1 MERSVRAR
9 GSFANWALLTIGCSA
24 GASVAVVIGY
34 VVLPA
39 LATPA
44 TLLAGLFLCLFL
56 VSVVM
61 MLFRMA
67 QYFFFRHAY
76 YKQLPATE
84 RKAAYDAELR
94 SRHAPGW
101 YVRLGRTGRLGY
113 VLGVFLVATAV
124 MLIRPFPGDEHFAVR
139 MAGFV
144 AAFIVVVAGFWLLP
158 RLRR

>member
-1 MERSVRAR
+1 MERSIRAR
-9 GSFANWALLTIGCSA
+9 SSFANWALLTIGCSA

-34 VVLPA
+34 IVLPA

-44 TLLAGLFLCLFL
+44 TLLAGLFLCLFV

-76 YKQLPATE
+76 YKRLPATE
-84 RKAAYDAELR
+84 RKGAYADELR
-94 SRHAPGW
+94 SRHAPDW
-101 YVRLGRTGRLGY
+101 YIRLGRTGRIGY
-113 VLGVFLVATAV
+113 VLGIFLVATAV
-124 MLIRPFPGDEHFAVR
+124 VLIRPFPGDSQFALR
-139 MAGFV
+139 MTL
-144 AAFIVVVAGFWLLP
+144 FIATFVVVLAVFWSLP